1 MTTCRGSC
9 NWETYYFYFLRE
21 VSTPCHGGTHGDAL
35 GFGGNSRRERKTETI
50 TLTVFSMGKEKEDR
64 SNSLRLAS
72 LNNSSRLWEIGT
84 VSSCLVRDH
93 GMVQGKKNIVFVYE
107 S

>member
-1 MTTCRGSC
+1 MQGHMGVP
-9 NWETYYFYFLRE
+9 L
-21 VSTPCHGGTHGDAL
+21 L

-50 TLTVFSMGKEKEDR
+50 TLTVFSMGKEREDR
-64 SNSLRLAS
+64 SSSLRLGS

-84 VSSCLVRDH
+84 VSSCLVPGP
-93 GMVQGKKNIVFVYE
+93 GMVQGKRNTVFVYE